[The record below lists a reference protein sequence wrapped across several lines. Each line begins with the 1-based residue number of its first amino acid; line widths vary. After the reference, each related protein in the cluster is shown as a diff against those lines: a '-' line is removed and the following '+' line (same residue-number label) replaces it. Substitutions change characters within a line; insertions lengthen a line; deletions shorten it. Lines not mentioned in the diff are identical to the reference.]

1 MNSIISIGLKV
12 IAALGVGAAVYFG
25 LNKMGEKPKSQP
37 SNRNNNP
44 NSSCGCNSNP
54 HQNNCNNG
62 MSNNGYP
69 GNGNYMEAEK
79 PETKGE
85 QVVAGLRQAQ
95 DICGKAFSLV
105 QNLSIAAENIVG
117 IFGNGN
123 PNARN
128 NNNNNYG
135 WNNGNGWNNN
145 GYNNRDPYNNGYQD
159 KYKDPPGFRRVSPFI
174 LEWVGVGNENNPN
187 VKTLF

>member
-25 LNKMGEKPKSQP
+25 LDKMGEKPKSQP

-44 NSSCGCNSNP
+44 NSSCGCNSNH

-62 MSNNGYP
+62 MPNNGYP
-69 GNGNYMEAEK
+69 GNGNYMEVEK

-145 GYNNRDPYNNGYQD
+145 GYNRDPYNNGYQD